1 MGEEAVELVANG
13 TFDAIVC
20 DHRMEGLSGIDVWQA
35 VVAARPDMADRWIMM
50 SGDILN
56 PSLDAFAAVNN
67 VTVLAKPFD
76 LETLDRALR
85 YRLEAAGPSRG

>member
-1 MGEEAVELVANG
+1 
-13 TFDAIVC
+13 
-20 DHRMEGLSGIDVWQA
+20 
-35 VVAARPDMADRWIMM
+35 MADRWIMM

-76 LETLDRALR
+76 LETLDLALR